1 MVDHIGI
8 HGNFSAMFTPARIK
22 QDWMVPDLTT
32 SSLLSMML
40 ALITTTLRRCH
51 SNRCVS
57 KFNNKYIRINNMSGP
72 CKRIRL
78 NKPDLRNRLADP
90 SKERWY
96 NNIVLNIP
104 HASVG
109 GLGIARWDNKVA
121 LLNEV
126 RRWTDWYTDLLFI
139 PDKREGIQTLVS
151 DYSRFV
157 VDVERLVNDPLGKKG
172 QGIVYKEFNGLHR
185 TFEGSEEIEMFRY
198 HAKYI
203 RELRLMLDEHSL
215 LIDCHSFPS
224 DYKEA
229 MNANGEMVDVCI
241 GFNNDSTYPGE
252 EVIRTIKREF
262 ELHGYKVGINSP
274 FSNAFAPVPNFPS
287 VMIELRKGIY
297 MDEGTLKLLS
307 GAYKVNQ
314 VLNEIYRI
322 LTA

>member
-1 MVDHIGI
+1 M
-8 HGNFSAMFTPARIK
+8 K
-22 QDWMVPDLTT
+22 K
-32 SSLLSMML
+32 
-40 ALITTTLRRCH
+40 LI
-51 SNRCVS
+51 
-57 KFNNKYIRINNMSGP
+57 
-72 CKRIRL
+72 
-78 NKPDLRNRLADP
+78 
-90 SKERWY
+90 
-96 NNIVLNIP
+96 LNIP
-104 HASVG
+104 HSTPCLDFSKWKDPEA
-109 GLGIARWDNKVA
+109 AKAEHDK
-121 LLNEV
+121 
-126 RRWTDWYTDLLFI
+126 WTDWHTDAMFSILGSFN
-139 PDKREGIQTLVS
+139 EGKVEKVVFGR
-151 DYSRFV
+151 SRYE
-157 VDVERLVNDPLGKKG
+157 VDVERLLHDPMEGIG
-172 QGIVYKEFNGLHR
+172 QGIIYDSLKNGQVEVR
-185 TFEGSEEIEMFRY
+185 DVSVDDSV
-198 HAKYI
+198 
-203 RELRLMLDEHSL
+203 ELTRAYVNHWNKVASLCTGDGL

-241 GFNNDSTYPGE
+241 GFNNDNTHPGE